1 MLRILGEG
9 DSPFL
14 AGSVIDPVF
23 RKRLVQMAPGFLS
36 SKEQDQVTQQNRRD
50 YIIGYGL
57 ASVSYLL
64 ILIPQYNTLDR
75 IMALNARI
83 PESSISILIQTYGSM
98 LGVQLSILSVV
109 LAFQAISGVL
119 LLLTSIMGR
128 ARKAWRGKY
137 VITSMSSIGYVGYSL
152 GVGFLTSLRWASI
165 LASMNVDV
173 SPILQSYYLFNL
185 GAAICYLGVVLV
197 LRRTYTRLSALE
209 ARDSL
214 TIRKDILS

>member
-1 MLRILGEG
+1 MEH
-9 DSPFL
+9 
-14 AGSVIDPVF
+14 
-23 RKRLVQMAPGFLS
+23 
-36 SKEQDQVTQQNRRD
+36 DQVTQRNRRD

-119 LLLTSIMGR
+119 LLATSRMGR
-128 ARKAWRGKY
+128 ARTAWRGKY
-137 VITSMSSIGYVGYSL
+137 IITSMSFIGYVGYSL
-152 GVGFLTSLRWASI
+152 GVGFLTSLGWASI
-165 LASMNVDV
+165 LASMNIDV
-173 SPILQSYYLFNL
+173 SPILQSFYLFNL
-185 GAAICYLGVVLV
+185 GAAICYLGLVLV

-209 ARDSL
+209 AKDSL
-214 TIRKDILS
+214 TIRKGTLP

>member
-1 MLRILGEG
+1 MITQ
-9 DSPFL
+9 S
-14 AGSVIDPVF
+14 
-23 RKRLVQMAPGFLS
+23 LS
-36 SKEQDQVTQQNRRD
+36 SKKLDKVTEQNRRD
-50 YIIGYGL
+50 YIIAYGL

-83 PESSISILIQTYGSM
+83 PESSISILIQMYGSM
-98 LGVQLSILSVV
+98 LGVQLSILSAV

-119 LLLTSIMGR
+119 LVLTSRMGR

-137 VITSMSSIGYVGYSL
+137 VITSMSFIGYVGYSL
-152 GVGFLTSLRWASI
+152 GIGFLTSLGWTSI
-165 LASMNVDV
+165 LTSLNVDV

-185 GAAICYLGVVLV
+185 CAAICYIGVVLV

-209 ARDSL
+209 AKDSL
-214 TIRKDILS
+214 TIRKGILS